1 VADNN
6 GRTIIAFGSET
17 GALCLLRIPM
27 FPKQGFMPGKKGG
40 VIADYAS
47 TSVIHGLVSSLVG
60 EFGDTTT
67 CPAGQ
72 EGIVYA
78 RVYMLVS

>member
-27 FPKQGFMPGKKGG
+27 FPKQGFMPGKEGG

-47 TSVIHGLVSSLVG
+47 TSVIHGLVSSLVANLAIPRHAQPDRKG
-60 EFGDTTT
+60 LCT
-67 CPAGQ
+67 
-72 EGIVYA
+72 
-78 RVYMLVS
+78 RVYIC